1 MQFPVLTELAF
12 WNRRRLPVLLQTEG
26 AECGLACMAMVAN
39 YWGHRIDIPSMRRLF
54 SVSMKGVNLKGLM
67 AMARGLSL
75 QTRPLKL
82 DLQHLPELKLPCIL
96 HWDLNH
102 FVVLKSI
109 SAKYAVLHDPAVG
122 ERSMELEDV
131 SKHFTGIALEITPT
145 AQFRPK
151 EERQQFSLFSLI
163 GHVVGLRRG
172 LFQLL
177 ALGLALQVCALI
189 APFYMQW
196 MVDEALLASDRD
208 LVTVLGCGFL
218 LLVLLQTAIG
228 AVRSWVT
235 TVLSTSLNLQ
245 WLGNTFVHLLKL
257 PLPYFEKRHTGDI
270 VSRFGSI
277 QRIQTSLTTQFVE
290 GVIDGVLALGTL
302 VMMLLYSSALAAVAC
317 VAVLLSLNLVTVK
330 LFGEMEFW
338 FALVKVLAIVVFLV
352 VGTIFLGTGKPL
364 DGGTTGFHLIT
375 DNGGFFPHGLLP
387 ALVLVQGVVF
397 AFASIEL
404 VGTAAGECKDPQT
417 MVPKAINSVIWR
429 IGLFYVGSV
438 VLLVLLLPWNAY
450 QAGQSPFVTFFSK
463 LGVPYIGDVMNMVV
477 LTAALSS
484 LNSGLYSTGRI
495 LRSMSMGGSAPKF
508 MSKMSKQHV
517 PYAGIL
523 ATLAI
528 YVFGVVLN
536 YLVPASVFEIV
547 LNVAALGII
556 ASWAFIVVCQM
567 RLRKAIKEGKA
578 ADVSFKLPGAPVTS
592 WLTLLFLLSVLVLM
606 AFDYPNGTYT
616 IASIPVIA
624 LLLVVGWYGVRKRV
638 QEIHSTA
645 PVHSEETA
653 ESAVLVEKTSS

>member
-1 MQFPVLTELAF
+1 MKNSNNSAAEHQAAKRRWLNSHEEGYKQAMGNRQVQMIAIGGAIGTGLFLGAGARLQMAGPSLAIVYLVCGIFSFFILRALGELVLHRPSSGSFVSYAREFLGEKAAF
-12 WNRRRLPVLLQTEG
+12 VAGWMYFINW
-26 AECGLACMAMVAN
+26 AMTGIVDITAVALYMH
-39 YWGHRIDIPSMRRLF
+39 YWGAF
-54 SVSMKGVNLKGLM
+54 G
-67 AMARGLSL
+67 
-75 QTRPLKL
+75 
-82 DLQHLPELKLPCIL
+82 
-96 HWDLNH
+96 
-102 FVVLKSI
+102 
-109 SAKYAVLHDPAVG
+109 
-122 ERSMELEDV
+122 DV
-131 SKHFTGIALEITPT
+131 PQWVF
-145 AQFRPK
+145 
-151 EERQQFSLFSLI
+151 
-163 GHVVGLRRG
+163 
-172 LFQLL
+172 
-177 ALGLALQVCALI
+177 ALG
-189 APFYMQW
+189 
-196 MVDEALLASDRD
+196 
-208 LVTVLGCGFL
+208 
-218 LLVLLQTAIG
+218 
-228 AVRSWVT
+228 
-235 TVLSTSLNLQ
+235 
-245 WLGNTFVHLLKL
+245 
-257 PLPYFEKRHTGDI
+257 
-270 VSRFGSI
+270 
-277 QRIQTSLTTQFVE
+277 
-290 GVIDGVLALGTL
+290 
-302 VMMLLYSSALAAVAC
+302 ALAIVGTM
-317 VAVLLSLNLVTVK
+317 NMIGVK
-330 LFGEMEFW
+330 WFAEMEFW

-352 VGTIFLGTGKPL
+352 VGTIFLG
-364 DGGTTGFHLIT
+364 T

>member
-1 MQFPVLTELAF
+1 MKNSNNSAAEHQAAKRRWLNSHEEGYKQAMGNRQVQMIAIGGAIGTGLFLGAGARLQMAGPSLAIVYLVCGIFSFFILRALGELVLHRPSSGSFVSYAREFLGEKAAF
-12 WNRRRLPVLLQTEG
+12 VAGWMYFINW
-26 AECGLACMAMVAN
+26 AMTGIVDITAVALYMH
-39 YWGHRIDIPSMRRLF
+39 YWGAF
-54 SVSMKGVNLKGLM
+54 G
-67 AMARGLSL
+67 
-75 QTRPLKL
+75 
-82 DLQHLPELKLPCIL
+82 
-96 HWDLNH
+96 
-102 FVVLKSI
+102 
-109 SAKYAVLHDPAVG
+109 
-122 ERSMELEDV
+122 DV
-131 SKHFTGIALEITPT
+131 PQWVF
-145 AQFRPK
+145 
-151 EERQQFSLFSLI
+151 
-163 GHVVGLRRG
+163 
-172 LFQLL
+172 
-177 ALGLALQVCALI
+177 ALGA
-189 APFYMQW
+189 
-196 MVDEALLASDRD
+196 
-208 LVTVLGCGFL
+208 
-218 LLVLLQTAIG
+218 
-228 AVRSWVT
+228 
-235 TVLSTSLNLQ
+235 
-245 WLGNTFVHLLKL
+245 
-257 PLPYFEKRHTGDI
+257 
-270 VSRFGSI
+270 
-277 QRIQTSLTTQFVE
+277 
-290 GVIDGVLALGTL
+290 
-302 VMMLLYSSALAAVAC
+302 
-317 VAVLLSLNLVTVK
+317 
-330 LFGEMEFW
+330 
-338 FALVKVLAIVVFLV
+338 LAIVVFLV

-528 YVFGVVLN
+528 YIFGVVLN

-624 LLLVVGWYGVRKRV
+624 VLLVVGWYGVRKRV